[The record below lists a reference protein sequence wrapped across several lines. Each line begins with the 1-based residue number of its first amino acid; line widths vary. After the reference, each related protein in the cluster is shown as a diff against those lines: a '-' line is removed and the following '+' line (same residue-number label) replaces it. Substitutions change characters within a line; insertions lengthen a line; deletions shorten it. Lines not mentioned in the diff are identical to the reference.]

1 MKSANPEDLLKLKL
15 AERPLEPHEIAELFT
30 PDNYKISALLLAK
43 QHAQTVDM
51 LQGLQNTLDEVNK
64 QQKETQKL
72 LVELSTDKK
81 ISETKLARF
90 FTTAPHLLV
99 NFDYDFEKKSIT
111 FKEIPLEADSE
122 EIAFLSLSLE
132 EYFGTNHIPF
142 SVLLSGIKRYFAI
155 KKKQNFAIRDFL
167 EEYCEETLSNTKTKK
182 RTRIYFKNLKAA
194 CEDCPEVTPKVIK
207 DVMQDLGY
215 EQKTDAS
222 RVVFFERIK

>member
-1 MKSANPEDLLKLKL
+1 MKSANPEDLLKIKL
-15 AERPLEPHEIAELFT
+15 AERPLEAHDIVELFT
-30 PDNYKISALLLAK
+30 PDNYKLSAAILAK
-43 QHAQTVDM
+43 QHVETIEVLGGMQKS
-51 LQGLQNTLDEVNK
+51 LDDLKN

-72 LVELSTDKK
+72 LVELSADKK

-90 FTTAPHLLV
+90 FTTAPHLLI
-99 NFDYDFEKKSIT
+99 NFDYDFEEKSIT
-111 FKEIPLEADSE
+111 FKKLPLEPDSE
-122 EIAFLSLSLE
+122 EVAFLSLSLE

-155 KKKQNFAIRDFL
+155 KKKQNFAVRDFL
-167 EEYCEETLSNTKTKK
+167 ADYCEETLANTKTKK

-207 DVMQDLGY
+207 DIMQDLGF

-222 RVVFFERIK
+222 RVVFFERAK

>member
-1 MKSANPEDLLKLKL
+1 MKSANPEDLLKIKL

-99 NFDYDFEKKSIT
+99 DFDYDFGKKSIT
-111 FKEIPLEADSE
+111 FKELPLEADSE

-167 EEYCEETLSNTKTKK
+167 EDYCEETLSNTKTKK

-222 RVVFFERIK
+222 RVVFFERVK

>member
-15 AERPLEPHEIAELFT
+15 AERPLEPYEIAELFT

-43 QHAQTVDM
+43 QHKQTVDM

-72 LVELSTDKK
+72 LVELSADKK

-99 NFDYDFEKKSIT
+99 NFDYDFDEKSIT
-111 FKEIPLEADSE
+111 FKELPLEADSE

-167 EEYCEETLSNTKTKK
+167 EDYCEETLANTKTKK

-207 DVMQDLGY
+207 DVMQDLGF

-222 RVVFFERIK
+222 RVVFFERAK

>member
-1 MKSANPEDLLKLKL
+1 MKSANPEDLLKIKL

-99 NFDYDFEKKSIT
+99 NFDYDFEEKTIT
-111 FKEIPLEADSE
+111 FKELPLEADSE
-122 EIAFLSLSLE
+122 EVAFLSLSLE

-142 SVLLSGIKRYFAI
+142 SIVLNGIKRYFAI

-167 EEYCEETLSNTKTKK
+167 EDYCEETLANTKTKK

-222 RVVFFERIK
+222 RVVFFEKVK